1 MPTILNQLRRDAA
14 DLFEAGV
21 RAAHPGHI
29 IQPHLHDLV
38 NILAIAGQSKD
49 VRHASIAVHLVA
61 VGKAACTMAAAAQH
75 IIQPENIKSA
85 IVVTNTEN
93 FRPIAHFQ
101 VIAAGHPVPDEAGL
115 KAGKQVLQ
123 NLQNLAPHD
132 PVLLLLSGGA
142 SAMLPCPAP
151 GLTLIDK
158 SITTRLLMNNGANI
172 YQLNCVRKHLSAIKG
187 GQLAQYVAPHPLH
200 SLILSD
206 VPDNDLS
213 VIASGPSYADTSTFA
228 EAIAILHQLN
238 IWDKVPDSVKQH
250 LIKGRNGRIQ
260 ETPKLNHP
268 CFNTTQNTLIG
279 DNMTCIKAIT
289 TKSKSLGYRVIHYNY
304 PVTGNCR
311 REAEK
316 LVHWCIKNKKAIGST
331 KTAIITGGETTVTVT
346 GTGKGGRNQEMALTF
361 ALMAKRLQLQDN
373 WVFLSAGTD
382 GRDGPTDASG
392 AVVDPQTINR
402 IPNAATWL
410 ENNDSYHALKQSHDL
425 LQTGATGTNVADIQ
439 IALFHP

>member
-1 MPTILNQLRRDAA
+1 MPTILNQLRRDAVA
-14 DLFEAGV
+14 LFEAGV
-21 RAAHPGHI
+21 LAAHPGHAV
-29 IQPHLHDLV
+29 QRHLHDLANALGV
-38 NILAIAGQSKD
+38 A
-49 VRHASIAVHLVA
+49 RHSNELPHTSIAVHLVA

-75 IIQPENIKSA
+75 IIHPEKIKSA

-93 FRPIAHFQ
+93 LRPIAHFQ
-101 VIAAGHPVPDEAGL
+101 VIAAGHPFPDEAGL
-115 KAGKQVLQ
+115 KAGKRVLQ

-132 PVLLLLSGGA
+132 HVLLLLSGGA
-142 SAMLPCPAP
+142 SAMLPYPAP
-151 GLTLIDK
+151 GLTLGDK
-158 SITTRLLMNNGANI
+158 SMTTRLLMDNGSTI

-213 VIASGPSYADTSTFA
+213 VIASGPSYADASTFS
-228 EAIAILHQLN
+228 EAITILHQLN
-238 IWDKVPDSVKQH
+238 IWDKVPDPVKQH
-250 LIKGRNGRIQ
+250 LTKGRNGRIP

-279 DNMTCIKAIT
+279 DNMTCIKTIT
-289 TKSKSLGYRVIHYNY
+289 QKAQSLGYRVIHYNY

-311 REAEK
+311 REAKK
-316 LVHWCIKNKKAIGST
+316 LVDWCIKNKKIIGTT
-331 KTAIITGGETTVTVT
+331 KTAIITGGETTVTLI

-361 ALMAKRLQLQDN
+361 ALMAKRLQLQGN

-402 IPNAATWL
+402 IPNAVTWL